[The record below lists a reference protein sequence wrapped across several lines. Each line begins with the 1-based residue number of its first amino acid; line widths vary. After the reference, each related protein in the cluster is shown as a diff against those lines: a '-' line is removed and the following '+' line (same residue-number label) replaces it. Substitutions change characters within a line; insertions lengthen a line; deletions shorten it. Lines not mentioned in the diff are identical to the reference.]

1 MISLLAEQVDYLHNL
16 GTITLLSAC
25 DGSSSS
31 SAAADKQTAAVVA
44 ALAADVEAYQLL
56 QQLQQVQPPSNASSC
71 YAAAPTPTAAAHA
84 QHPISSSGRCTSHA
98 EPLSFGQQQ
107 QQQQQDE
114 PEDGG
119 EGAVVTTQRLRAAV
133 APETVLQV
141 SSAPLEQIVVELREI
156 TKRMALLRLA
166 GSGAA
171 AAAAAGEGS
180 AVSGTLEDC
189 VMEYGKLC
197 MRVHMGK
204 NQQSVQLSSI
214 NLETMCREQ
223 PPPGFWA
230 SIAECIQ
237 PSLTME
243 QVERL
248 AFGFQVYLEKRAPLV
263 SKSQEIV
270 SQLQR
275 RLGYSAAEDG
285 GTTCPGASQHSQQ
298 QHHSSSNC
306 RASAASNLAALNP
319 EGLGF
324 ENHDVA
330 LQQNNPQPNDLLQQ
344 QQGGGGGGNSSSS
357 SGDSLQCA
365 RQLEQLLLGDVSSP
379 EQLDSLLQQLSVC
392 TTQLWEV
399 SRHLIFHWVN
409 TLNTEQMAAS
419 ITMSF
424 PYWVQP
430 VPLCEYVWR
439 QQQEAYADGPCVSA
453 CSKV

>member
-71 YAAAPTPTAAAHA
+71 HTAAPTPTAAAHA
-84 QHPISSSGRCTSHA
+84 QHPISSSG
-98 EPLSFGQQQ
+98 
-107 QQQQQDE
+107 
-114 PEDGG
+114 
-119 EGAVVTTQRLRAAV
+119 
-133 APETVLQV
+133 
-141 SSAPLEQIVVELREI
+141 
-156 TKRMALLRLA
+156 
-166 GSGAA
+166 SGA

-237 PSLTME
+237 PSLTTE

-263 SKSQEIV
+263 SKSQEI
-270 SQLQR
+270 
-275 RLGYSAAEDG
+275 
-285 GTTCPGASQHSQQ
+285 
-298 QHHSSSNC
+298 
-306 RASAASNLAALNP
+306 
-319 EGLGF
+319 
-324 ENHDVA
+324 
-330 LQQNNPQPNDLLQQ
+330 Q

-409 TLNTEQMAAS
+409 TFNTEQMAAS

>member
-1 MISLLAEQVDYLHNL
+1 
-16 GTITLLSAC
+16 
-25 DGSSSS
+25 
-31 SAAADKQTAAVVA
+31 
-44 ALAADVEAYQLL
+44 
-56 QQLQQVQPPSNASSC
+56 
-71 YAAAPTPTAAAHA
+71 
-84 QHPISSSGRCTSHA
+84 
-98 EPLSFGQQQ
+98 
-107 QQQQQDE
+107 
-114 PEDGG
+114 
-119 EGAVVTTQRLRAAV
+119 
-133 APETVLQV
+133 
-141 SSAPLEQIVVELREI
+141 
-156 TKRMALLRLA
+156 
-166 GSGAA
+166 
-171 AAAAAGEGS
+171 
-180 AVSGTLEDC
+180 
-189 VMEYGKLC
+189 MEYGKLC

-237 PSLTME
+237 PSLTTE

-285 GTTCPGASQHSQQ
+285 GTTYPGASQHSQQ

-324 ENHDVA
+324 ENPDVA
-330 LQQNNPQPNDLLQQ
+330 MQQNNPQPNEPLQQQ
-344 QQGGGGGGNSSSS
+344 QQGGGGGNSSSSS

-430 VPLCEYVWR
+430 VPLSEYVWR